1 MRKIS
6 LIFSLLSLLGT
17 NLIAQT
23 TGDSYSLDQCIQY
36 AFSNQVDIKNAELN
50 QQIAEYKVKEV
61 FGIGLPQING
71 EASTMYNIQLKP
83 MFLTNEMASGFLP
96 PGSIPAGANPKDVMA
111 IPNLFQL
118 KGMNDLT
125 LNASQILFSG
135 SYLIGL
141 QASKVY
147 TDLTSKAVTQ
157 SKIQTAEKITKAY
170 YLVLINKYRLD
181 LLDNNISRLDT
192 MMDQMKEMNKAGFV
206 EVIDVNRLEVAYNNL
221 LTEKSNVEN
230 LMAVS
235 NLLLKYQMGYPIEKD
250 IQLSGDIK
258 DLESKVQTIQFESA
272 QNFDYNKRIEYSLME
287 TQQRLQT
294 LNYKNSRAASYPT
307 LVAFGTA
314 GMVTSHNDYWKM
326 YTSKYYGYG
335 FVGAKLTLPIFS
347 GLTRYSQQQQAKLEV
362 LKVENQKLQL
372 QDAIDLQIMQTQI
385 VLKNNLKS
393 MESQRRNLNLAQ
405 EVIRVTKAKY
415 EAGVGSNLEVIDAE
429 NTFKEAQTNYFN
441 NIYDALVSL
450 IDYQIATGTLYSE

>member
-6 LIFSLLSLLGT
+6 LILSFLSLLGT

-23 TGDSYSLDQCIQY
+23 ATDSYSLDQCIQY
-36 AFSNQVDIKNAELN
+36 AFSNQTDIKNAELN

-71 EASTMYNIQLKP
+71 EASTMYNVQLKP
-83 MFLTNEMASGFLP
+83 MFLTNEMAAGFLP
-96 PGSIPAGANPKDVMA
+96 PGTVPAGANPKDVMA

-118 KGMNDLT
+118 KGMNDVSLS
-125 LNASQILFSG
+125 ASQILFSG

-147 TDLTSKAVTQ
+147 TDLTTKAVTQ

-170 YLVLINKYRLD
+170 YLVLINNYRLD
-181 LLDNNISRLDT
+181 LLENNIARLDT
-192 MMDQMKEMNKAGFV
+192 MMDQMREMNKAGFV
-206 EVIDVNRLEVAYNNL
+206 ETIDVSRLEVAYNNL
-221 LTEKSNVEN
+221 LTEKTNVEN

-235 NLLLKYQMGYPIEKD
+235 NLLLKYQMGYPIDKD
-250 IQLSGDIK
+250 ITLTGDIK
-258 DLESKVQTIQFESA
+258 DLESKVQTTQFESI
-272 QNFDYNKRIEYSLME
+272 QNFDYNKRVEYSLLE

-294 LNYKNSRAASYPT
+294 LNFKNTRAASYPT

-314 GMVTSHNDYWKM
+314 GLVTSHNDYLKM

-335 FVGAKLTLPIFS
+335 YVGAKLTLPIFS

-393 MESQRRNLNLAQ
+393 MESQRRNLDLAQ

-441 NIYDALVSL
+441 NIYNALVAL
-450 IDYQIATGTLYSE
+450 IDYQIATGTLYNE

>member
-6 LIFSLLSLLGT
+6 LILSFLSLFGT

-23 TGDSYSLDQCIQY
+23 ATDSYSLDQCIQY
-36 AFSNQVDIKNAELN
+36 AFSNQTDIKNAELDH
-50 QQIAEYKVKEV
+50 QIAEYKVKEV

-71 EASTMYNIQLKP
+71 EATTTYNIQLQP
-83 MFLTNEMASGFLP
+83 LFLTNERAAGFLP
-96 PGSIPAGANPKDVMA
+96 PGTIPAGADPKGIFA
-111 IPNLFQL
+111 SPNIFQL
-118 KGMNDLT
+118 KASNNAS
-125 LNASQILFSG
+125 LNASQILFNG

-147 TDLTSKAVTQ
+147 TDLTSKAITQ

-170 YLVLINKYRLD
+170 YLVLINKYRLE
-181 LLDNNISRLDT
+181 LLDNNIARLDT
-192 MMDQMKEMNKAGFV
+192 MMYQMKEMNKAGFV
-206 EVIDVNRLEVAYNNL
+206 ETIDVKRLEVAHNNL
-221 LTEKSNVEN
+221 ETEKNNVQN
-230 LMAVS
+230 LMSVS

-258 DLESKVQTIQFESA
+258 DLESKVSTIQFESM
-272 QNFDYNKRIEYSLME
+272 QNFDYTKRIEYSLME
-287 TQQRLQT
+287 TQQRLKT
-294 LNYKNSRAASYPT
+294 LNFKNTRAASYPS

-314 GMVTSHNDYWKM
+314 GMITSDNDYWRM
-326 YTSKYYGYG
+326 YSAKYYGYG
-335 FVGAKLTLPIFS
+335 FIGAKLSVPLFS

-362 LKVENQKLQL
+362 LKIDNQMLQL
-372 QDAIDLQIMQTQI
+372 QDAIDLQILQSQI

-393 MESQRRNLNLAQ
+393 MESQRRNLNLAE
-405 EVIRVTKAKY
+405 EVIRVSKAKY
-415 EAGVGSNLEVIDAE
+415 DAGVGSNLEVIDAE

-441 NIYDALVSL
+441 NIYEALVAL